1 MKQLQSHRDP
11 PGCSLCVRLSSR
23 LRLFITMETLSG
35 AFNGGKEV
43 SSLAFL
49 THTHTHTHT
58 HRLFSGAIII
68 SERTAGM
75 TLPTLHR
82 ESISSC
88 CFTISRFLV
97 SPAPTSN
104 HHWQSE
110 SLSSPFSSSF
120 FSLLAHTEP
129 CVRKG
134 RPFRNN
140 TPASQYSFYRAN

>member
-1 MKQLQSHRDP
+1 MKRLQSHRAP

-23 LRLFITMETLSG
+23 LRWFITMETLSG
-35 AFNGGKEV
+35 PFNGGKEV
-43 SSLAFL
+43 SSLAL
-49 THTHTHTHT
+49 

-88 CFTISRFLV
+88 SFTVSRFLV